1 MKKSNNG
8 GIIFVVVFILI
19 LIGVWILNVSQVG
32 PLESDLNSYTRSP
45 AEGASSFQVMDLNM
59 LHGFPDFMHLS
70 DRLDLLADQINLI
83 SPDIITLQEVPW
95 TWRTRS
101 AAVHLAQKT
110 NMNYVYLPANGNR
123 WAIFFSEGE
132 AILSK
137 FEIKDVEFKELIPRA
152 GFFEHRVALKATAV
166 TPWGDVHI
174 LNTHLTNGD
183 PAVNRGQAQD
193 LAEYVNQFMD
203 KTIIVAG
210 DFNSLEDSP
219 QIKFI
224 STKWIDTYR
233 KTNPEEPGFTCCIDE
248 LTVPDADEVL
258 DQRFD
263 FIFLVPLQGHA
274 DVSTTSSQI
283 VLDHPFSSNEAVLWV
298 SDHAGILTKF
308 RIIP

>member
-1 MKKSNNG
+1 
-8 GIIFVVVFILI
+8 
-19 LIGVWILNVSQVG
+19 
-32 PLESDLNSYTRSP
+32 
-45 AEGASSFQVMDLNM
+45 
-59 LHGFPDFMHLS
+59 
-70 DRLDLLADQINLI
+70 
-83 SPDIITLQEVPW
+83 
-95 TWRTRS
+95 
-101 AAVHLAQKT
+101 
-110 NMNYVYLPANGNR
+110 MNYVYLPANGNR
-123 WAIFFSEGE
+123 RAIFFSEGE

-137 FEIKDVEFKELIPRA
+137 FELKDVEFEELIPRA

-283 VLDHPFSSNEAVLWV
+283 VLDHPFSSNEVVLWV